1 MAFAISGGKYA
12 STTLTSVG
20 TTTATATGA
29 AFVSGDFSSTRL
41 LGLWSA
47 PSQVVTNPGFDSDTS
62 WTKGAGVTISGGV
75 ANCSAAAMMLS
86 QNVTL
91 VVGRS
96 YTVSFGYTL
105 TAGLNIRICNS
116 LIDGTGTVATV
127 GSLGSSGTVTV
138 NFIATGNGILLG
150 ADTAQFSGTI
160 DNFTITDNGVF
171 KGMTWVRRFVSTT
184 QLELAKEFF
193 DPATGSTVT
202 QVVGDVILVSKNF
215 TESVVAGLAVS
226 GRVVTISDTCTFG
239 VDGNQVGVCF
249 YDENKLISAT
259 FGILLSGG
267 LTVFGRLD
275 DYSKNEVSASI
286 DVQSSVTNP
295 ILCNNSAVNFCGY
308 GGRWESSAATAY
320 FIGGNAQ
327 GTAGQTVVL
336 NGIECPN
343 DLLTNTAGGN
353 WARNPTRHQLVN
365 CYTITTGNNA
375 IMRRWGDGV
384 IRGGRY
390 KFPNNT
396 TGPISAFGSD
406 AAGTYTVAA
415 DAGERAVI
423 LDMGGS
429 ALSGTGKPSLVR
441 ANSSPVLTFNF
452 TNLVTTDFR
461 STAGNS
467 GAANGNGTNTF
478 RFADTYTGLQTGSV
492 GVILDN
498 SNAVAASTASSGTSW
513 SPSLLR
519 RTCVGST
526 VTVNAT
532 SWTYGFKIY
541 GYQAVGGSITPS
553 TYDLGTAG
561 SADNVSFGGIV
572 NQLADSKV
580 TLSQSSA
587 LALSSIATLDDLY
600 DATIAWGCASV
611 TNAQFP
617 SLSAYPVISSGT
629 TVDLGSINLVID
641 SSAGTAFAVNTGSNT
656 ITIKSTTLAS
666 GSKFT
671 SLKTTGT
678 ISYASGSTSTNA
690 TFSSASYLTFTNPA
704 NVPTI
709 ATLSTMTQGLRITA
723 VGTYDLSLWNF
734 SGNTADVTVANST
747 GAVTIKTGGQSL
759 NITQGTGNTVTI
771 DNTVPY
777 ILNFT
782 ITGGT
787 MAAQNLGKF
796 NAFQGVYVSHVAAQA
811 ANLTPTLADYYA
823 VDADS
828 NGVREAHGYWNG
840 SAWIVHASAII
851 TEHEILATSNGG
863 AGVGATETLN
873 LIQGETWRIYAD
885 KAGYYP
891 NMVETT
897 VPTGGGSKDLPLSE
911 NPSTIGLTGGEY
923 STAAALVS
931 QATLLPADSNSIMTL
946 LIPSMTGQT
955 ANVHYAFV
963 ELMRSSLENARG
975 ALAASN
981 AFCVEVDNYIVRLR
995 DDTLRVKPLVSHPP
1009 GTRSMF
1015 EVPLVLEN
1023 YTIDLNPVDA
1033 NGNYVCVSLF
1043 PRQVIIGGTV
1053 LGRVAI
1059 NTDDKNEIKNYATAM
1074 NAAFN

>member
-1 MAFAISGGKYA
+1 MAFSITGGKYA

-29 AFVSGDFSSTRL
+29 AFVSGDFASTRL

-47 PSQVVTNPGFDSDTS
+47 PSQVVTNPGFDADTN

-75 ANCSAAAMMLS
+75 ANCSVAAAILA

-96 YTVSFGYTL
+96 YSVSFNYTM
-105 TAGLNIRICNS
+105 TAGSKIRIANNLTENVNVVFTS
-116 LIDGTGTVATV
+116 GV
-127 GSLGSSGTVTV
+127 LGASGTVTAS
-138 NFIATGNGILLG
+138 FIATNSDISIG

-160 DNFTITDNGVF
+160 DNFTVTDNGVF

-226 GRVVTISDTCTFG
+226 GRVATISDTCTFG

-275 DYSKNEVSASI
+275 DYSKNEVSASV
-286 DVQSSVTNP
+286 DVQSSTSNP

-308 GGRWESSAATAY
+308 GGRWESSAAPAY
-320 FIGGNAQ
+320 FIGGNTQ

-343 DLLTNTAGGN
+343 DMLTNTAGGN

-406 AAGTYTVAA
+406 IAGTYTVSA
-415 DAGERAVI
+415 DAGTRAVI

-429 ALSGTGKPSLVR
+429 ALSGTGKPALVR
-441 ANSSPVLTFNF
+441 ASSTPVIVFNF

-461 STAGNS
+461 STTSSA

-478 RFADTYTGLQTGSV
+478 RFSDTYTGLQTGSV

-519 RTCVGST
+519 RTCVGAT

-532 SWTYGFKIY
+532 SWTYGFKDY
-541 GYQAVGGSITPS
+541 GYQVVSGSIAPT

-561 SADNVSFGGIV
+561 TADNVSFGGIV
-572 NQLADSKV
+572 NQLVDSKV
-580 TLSQSSA
+580 TLSQASA

-600 DATIAWGCASV
+600 DAAVAWGCASV

-617 SLSAYPVISSGT
+617 SLSAYPATSSGT
-629 TVDLGSINLVID
+629 TIDLGSINLVID
-641 SSAGTAFAVNTGSNT
+641 AGAGTAFDVNTGSNT
-656 ITIKSTTLAS
+656 ITIKTATLAS

-678 ISYASGSTSTNA
+678 ISYASGSTSASA
-690 TFSSASYLTFTNPA
+690 TFSSASYLSFANPA
-704 NVPTI
+704 NVPAV
-709 ATLSTMTQGLRITA
+709 ATLSSMTQGLRITA

-777 ILNFT
+777 VLNFT

-811 ANLTPTLADYYA
+811 ANPTPTLADYYA

-840 SAWIVHASAII
+840 SAWAVHASAVIA
-851 TEHEILATSNGG
+851 EHEILATSNGG
-863 AGVGATETLN
+863 AGVGATQTLN
-873 LIQGETWRIYAD
+873 LLQGETWRIYAD
-885 KAGYYP
+885 KVGYYP
-891 NMVETT
+891 NMVTIT

-911 NPSTIGLTGGEY
+911 NPSTIGLSGGDY
-923 STAAALVS
+923 SSAAALVS
-931 QATLLPADSNSIMTL
+931 QASLLPADSNSIMTL
-946 LIPSMTGQT
+946 LIPDLTGQT

-963 ELMRSSLENARG
+963 ELMRSSLDNARG
-975 ALAASN
+975 ALAAAN

-995 DDTLRVKPLVSHPP
+995 DDTLRVKPLPAHPP

-1043 PRQVIIGGTV
+1043 PRQVVVGGTV

-1059 NTDDKNEIKNYATAM
+1059 DTTDKAEIKNHLTALSPP
-1074 NAAFN
+1074 